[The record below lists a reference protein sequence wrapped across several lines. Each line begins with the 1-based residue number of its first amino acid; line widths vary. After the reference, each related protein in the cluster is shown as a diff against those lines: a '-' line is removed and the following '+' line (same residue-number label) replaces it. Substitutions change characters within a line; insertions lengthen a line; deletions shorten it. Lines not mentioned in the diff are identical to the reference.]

1 MKTKH
6 AHIIEAM
13 RLPAVP
19 VYFPKSATEE
29 KSMITVTSGYLGGNM
44 TMAKSCICC
53 HLPIIGNGDHFCHRK
68 TCVDIRAAAERQRQI
83 NEHGKFILQYETF
96 DATTEVMRFDD
107 EGECHY
113 HADLIREQV
122 ADLFIINPDGSTV
135 NFTAQKVN

>member
-13 RLPAVP
+13 RLPSVP
-19 VYFPKSATEE
+19 FVFSER
-29 KSMITVTSGYLGGNM
+29 
-44 TMAKSCICC
+44 AKPVSQSDVIQAASPSRICICC
-53 HLPIIGNGDHFCHRK
+53 HLPIIGNGDHFCQRK
-68 TCVDIRAAAERQRQI
+68 SCVDIRAAAERQRQI

-96 DATTEVMRFDD
+96 DAKSEIMRFDD